1 MDGPEDAAAPT
12 EWEAGQGEAKNQ
24 LAGCDSI
31 LGNGPAERERRH
43 RLALDEQRRRASRA
57 LDRMVEAPQGTAH
70 RMSERWERE
79 FCNQLAADGW
89 DPEYLARRYGLTMR
103 GVRA

>member
-1 MDGPEDAAAPT
+1 MPDPKDAAAP
-12 EWEAGQGEAKNQ
+12 EGGLEGERSSQ

-31 LGNGPAERERRH
+31 LGNSPAERERRH
-43 RLALDEQRRRASRA
+43 LLALAEERRRASRA
-57 LDRMVEAPQGTAH
+57 LDRMIDASQATAH